1 VDVDGVLQPGDNQEF
16 LQQIRHYLINELNL
30 HVASTCIHPLGVG
43 LIELESARHRDGLML
58 GKLHEVDGIRVRF
71 IRHDYGLNRRSEP
84 YTRFGWIMIL
94 GFPLDYRALNF
105 IDQAVAP
112 FGKLISWHNNPR
124 AKGYVLVKCL
134 YNDIDLVPRSL
145 FFRQGDRNGSSWGW
159 GVPVYVLNWD
169 HLDELFPPVGDLPQD
184 GNPHPLP
191 PPPPLLL

>member
-1 VDVDGVLQPGDNQEF
+1 VLQPGDNQEF

-71 IRHDYGLNRRSEP
+71 IRHDYGLNRRSKP

-124 AKGYVLVKCL
+124 AKGYVLVKCCTTT
-134 YNDIDLVPRSL
+134 STW
-145 FFRQGDRNGSSWGW
+145 FQGACSSDKGIEMAQAGA
-159 GVPVYVLNWD
+159 GVCQ
-169 HLDELFPPVGDLPQD
+169 FMF
-184 GNPHPLP
+184 
-191 PPPPLLL
+191 